1 MAKILVVDDEPDMI
15 WAITNVLLSENHSV
29 VSVNSGEEAL
39 QKVREPPHDL
49 VNISSQTI
57 TTPRFSLKQWPYA
70 PASVL

>member
-39 QKVREPPHDL
+39 AKVPSNLFGIAL
-49 VNISSQTI
+49 VTVDGQVYTGSS
-57 TTPRFSLKQWPYA
+57 R
-70 PASVL
+70 